1 MVVQCYGNVCTGL
14 SAIAGT
20 GGELVPG
27 WRVEVKKRNSG
38 TSAGTSDAVS

>member
-1 MVVQCYGNVCTGL
+1 MLMRTLCTGF

-20 GGELVPG
+20 GGELAPG